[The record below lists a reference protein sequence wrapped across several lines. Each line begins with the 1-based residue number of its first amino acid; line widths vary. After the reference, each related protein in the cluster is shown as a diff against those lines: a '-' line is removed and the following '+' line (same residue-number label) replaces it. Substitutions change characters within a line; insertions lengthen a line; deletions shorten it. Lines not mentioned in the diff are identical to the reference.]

1 MQVEGTEC
9 AKTWMKKDRGF
20 SEITGNLGGIVD
32 WVPDHRHKMSITIE
46 KVLWILF
53 VSSAHKSYV
62 YAILYSL
69 KVIIFKQQQR

>member
-46 KVLWILF
+46 KVL
-53 VSSAHKSYV
+53 
-62 YAILYSL
+62 
-69 KVIIFKQQQR
+69 